1 MAKALP
7 QKIRSINEINL
18 SGRRVFVRLDFTA
31 GGGEEELSLSG
42 RGRLNAAIPTIRHA
56 LDAGARVVLASHFGL
71 EKGQKP
77 RPRSLEPEG
86 AFLAESLNCEVL
98 LTDECVGDA
107 ARKVVSD
114 LREGQIALLENLS
127 FSAGEKANDEAFARE
142 LAQLTDVYV
151 NEAFG
156 ACRYRYASICTL
168 PQLIQE
174 RAIGLLMEKELR
186 AATKLMHDVPRP
198 FVAVVGGSKLP
209 EKMPLLDLFV
219 EHADSLVI
227 GGGIANTF
235 LAAQG
240 VSVGRSEIERGK
252 VAWARSLLQR
262 AVERDVPVLLPQD
275 LQIIRDPDDDTG
287 CLVARGEMSADAL
300 VADLGPRTIK
310 MYCDKIL
317 RSGSTF
323 WYGPLGICEKSS
335 FSEGTI
341 QVAQAIAA
349 SSGFTVIGGDST
361 VAFIRN
367 AGMNNVYSHV
377 SEGGPALLDFMAG
390 TALPGLESLQ
400 T

>member
-1 MAKALP
+1 MAKTLP
-7 QKIRSINEINL
+7 QKIRSISEINL
-18 SGRRVFVRLDFTA
+18 SGRRVFIRLDFEA
-31 GGGEEELSLSG
+31 GAIEEELSLSG
-42 RGRLNAAIPTIRHA
+42 RGRLNAVVPTIRHA
-56 LDAGARVVLASHFGL
+56 LDAGARVVLASHVGH
-71 EKGQKP
+71 EKGRKH

-86 AFLAESLNCEVL
+86 TYLAEVLNCEVL

-127 FSAGEKANDEAFARE
+127 FSAGEKANDDTFARE

-156 ACRYRYASICTL
+156 ACRFHYASICTL
-168 PQLIQE
+168 PRLIQE

-186 AATKLMHDVPRP
+186 AATTLIHEVPRP
-198 FVAVVGGSKLP
+198 FLAVLGGSKLP
-209 EKMPLLDLFV
+209 EKMPLLDLLV
-219 EHADSLVI
+219 EHADGIAI

-235 LAAQG
+235 MAAQG
-240 VSVGRSEIERGK
+240 VTVGRSEIERRK

-275 LQIIRDPDDDTG
+275 LQIIHDSDDDTG
-287 CLVARGEMSADAL
+287 CLVAKGEMSANAL
-300 VADLGPRTIK
+300 IADLGPRTIK
-310 MYCDKIL
+310 SYCDKIL
-317 RSGSTF
+317 RSGSVF
-323 WYGPLGICEKSS
+323 WYGPLGICEKSA
-335 FSEGTI
+335 FSEATI

-349 SSGFTVIGGDST
+349 SGGFTVIGGDST

-390 TALPGLESLQ
+390 TPLPGLESLQ